1 MTGSVSSPFAY
12 VAPETVVAKI
22 IITSEGT
29 LIQEV
34 ELVKERVTIGR
45 KAYNDIVIDHRAVSG
60 QHATITLMLEDA
72 ILEDLGSTNGTF
84 VNGEKIYRQKIG
96 DGDKVSIA
104 VFELTY
110 VASPPKAA
118 ASGKIAVM
126 NGAHTGKQLAL
137 NKPLTTIG
145 KPGSA
150 VVAITYA
157 GGAYSAAKID
167 GALGPSINGT
177 ILENEGRRL
186 AHGDVLDL
194 AGTRMTFLV
203 K

>member
-1 MTGSVSSPFAY
+1 
-12 VAPETVVAKI
+12 VAKI
-22 IITSEGT
+22 IITSEGK
-29 LIQEV
+29 LIQEL
-34 ELVKERVTIGR
+34 ELSKERVTIGR
-45 KAYNDIVIDHRAVSG
+45 KPYNDIVIDHRAVSG
-60 QHATITLMLEDA
+60 QHATITLMLDDA

-84 VNGEKIYRQKIG
+84 CKGEKVYRQKIV
-96 DGDKVSIA
+96 DGDKVNIA

-110 VASPPKAA
+110 VASPPKIAA
-118 ASGKIAVM
+118 TGKIEVM
-126 NGAHTGKQLAL
+126 NGAHTGKRLAL

-157 GGAYSAAKID
+157 AGAYSAAKID
-167 GALGPSINGT
+167 GEIGPSINGA
-177 ILENEGRRL
+177 ILEEEGRRL

-194 AGTRMTFLV
+194 AGTRMTFLA

>member
-1 MTGSVSSPFAY
+1 M
-12 VAPETVVAKI
+12 AKI
-22 IITSEGT
+22 IISSEDKV
-29 LIQEV
+29 IQEV

-45 KAYNDIVIDHRAVSG
+45 KPYNDIVIDHKAVSG

-84 VNGEKIYRQKIG
+84 VNGLKVHRQKIVA
-96 DGDKVSIA
+96 GDKLTIA
-104 VFELTY
+104 IFELQY
-110 VASPPKAA
+110 VASPARIAA
-118 ASGKIAVM
+118 TGKIEVM
-126 NGAHTGKQLAL
+126 NGAHTGKRLAL

-157 GGAYSAAKID
+157 GGAYSAAMID
-167 GALGPSINGT
+167 GEIGPSVNGAV
-177 ILENEGRRL
+177 LKEGGRRL
-186 AHGDVLDL
+186 VHGDVLDL
-194 AGTRMTFLV
+194 AGTRMTFLA

>member
-1 MTGSVSSPFAY
+1 M
-12 VAPETVVAKI
+12 AKI
-22 IITSEGT
+22 IISSEGK

-45 KAYNDIVIDHRAVSG
+45 KPYNDIVIDHRAVSG

-84 VNGEKIYRQKIG
+84 LNGEKVYRQKVV
-96 DGDKVSIA
+96 DGDKVNIA
-104 VFELTY
+104 VFELHY
-110 VASPPKAA
+110 VASPPKVAA
-118 ASGKIAVM
+118 TGKIEVL
-126 NGAHTGKQLAL
+126 NGAHTGKRLAL

-150 VVAITYA
+150 VVAITYDS
-157 GGAYSAAKID
+157 GSYCAALIE
-167 GALGPSINGT
+167 GELGPSINGAA
-177 ILENEGRRL
+177 LEDAGRRL

-194 AGTRMTFLV
+194 AGTRMTFLAR
-203 K
+203 

>member
-1 MTGSVSSPFAY
+1 M
-12 VAPETVVAKI
+12 AKI
-22 IITSEGT
+22 IISSEDKV
-29 LIQEV
+29 IKEV
-34 ELVKERVTIGR
+34 ELAKERVTIGR
-45 KAYNDIVIDHRAVSG
+45 KPYNDIVIDHKAVSG

-84 VNGEKIYRQKIG
+84 VNGEKVYRQKIV

-104 VFELTY
+104 VFELKY
-110 VASPPKAA
+110 VASPAKIAA
-118 ASGKIAVM
+118 TGKIEVM
-126 NGAHTGKQLAL
+126 NGAHMGKRLAL

-157 GGAYSAAKID
+157 GGTYAASRID
-167 GALGPSINGT
+167 GELGPSINGAV
-177 ILENEGRRL
+177 LEGVPRRL

-194 AGTRMTFLV
+194 AGTRMTFLA